1 MTLSGS
7 ISSSKFISL
16 FFNFIPSSLISSSSL
31 DFSLHSSSSDV
42 LPHGGQHFYF
52 FLTTHGASPI
62 ENMRFRRGR
71 AFTPTP

>member
-42 LPHGGQHFYF
+42 LPHGGQHVF
-52 FLTTHGASPI
+52 F
-62 ENMRFRRGR
+62 F
-71 AFTPTP
+71 